1 MPPSEQFSLSPKPVV
16 DGKVIVDISRRVDKI
31 MKNILDDPD
40 PLARPVR
47 EKFVRDRK
55 KKKKVSDTIL
65 TLVSNIDDINEDVLD
80 RALAKEGVSVKDFGF
95 FIFNT

>member
-47 EKFVRDRK
+47 EKFVREIERKRK
-55 KKKKVSDTIL
+55 K
-65 TLVSNIDDINEDVLD
+65 
-80 RALAKEGVSVKDFGF
+80 SVTQFLH
-95 FIFNT
+95 